1 MIITAQGVGAAS
13 NNLLAGW
20 TVLKA
25 GYGAGFL
32 LLAFIGLVGLLLCCI
47 GLPETR
53 DLNMDSGKPVN
64 G

>member
-13 NNLLAGW
+13 AISWQGV
-20 TVLKA
+20 VLKA
-25 GYGAGFL
+25 GYSAGFL
-32 LLAFIGLVGLLLCCI
+32 ALAFIGLLGLLLCSF